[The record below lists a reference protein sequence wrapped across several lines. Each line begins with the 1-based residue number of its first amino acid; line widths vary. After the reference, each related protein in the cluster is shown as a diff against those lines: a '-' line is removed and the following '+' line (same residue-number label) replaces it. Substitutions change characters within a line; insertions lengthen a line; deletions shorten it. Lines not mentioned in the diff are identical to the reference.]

1 MNIQKEEIF
10 LNGLTSGTTLTLF
23 STYLLSNSQDIYVP
37 TILQFDNLGLP
48 ISLSTFDGLN
58 LWVMNNS
65 NVYQPISAISNN
77 YITGHSSVQ
86 KVDRIISDI
95 AIENIKER
103 FTASVS
109 NEIAALNIISSA
121 HTEYVFS
128 KYNEIEDFYVN
139 IKLNRTFGTLD
150 TLNIYNN
157 LVNSM
162 PVQESSTGVLFGRLM
177 AQQSIKDASG
187 NNIKIPLRNVPV
199 GIFNT
204 SETYPQ
210 STSVDDN
217 GDRIFLNIKESA
229 TQQEY
234 FNVQSF
240 NSDSNYLRSGST
252 FTSVPNQYKHISTTN
267 ENGEFIIYDAPI
279 GSQIFILDVDLL
291 KQGLTKDE
299 IALNFF
305 PFPADDNAGIDTI
318 PSFYFK
324 QFPIDIVPAWGT
336 IQTGYTELDITIN
349 LDLRKWATFYIPPM
363 AFKGYL
369 LGSNEL
375 SQSTPSINVDIR
387 DMSKSGFPKHNI
399 PVVEIHNIYDKDPEQ
414 TLLWNTEFAQ
424 LKKSANFFEHGFKA
438 FKVRA
443 NMYDPI
449 GFRTDQNGT
458 PNTYPTSQGVWLA
471 GYQFKFYYNDPSTT
485 FRTTGFQYEW
495 LSSGWVG
502 RDNFHLN
509 RGDTSTLSNEEA
521 NESQYTASTFPYDQ
535 PWSHLYPIEYT
546 IPARPSILNFNR
558 NTIGNRA
565 LEIPEYKDGDLVGL
579 NYDHNIKDTSAG
591 GYGSQFSSENNHW
604 FSNRFS
610 QEVSRSYIY
619 RYEDGVSWQEKYSN
633 GFEPN
638 NPGFI
643 VSAGDS
649 NVVNGEK
656 FQRVECGYGYWLR
669 PGGWAPVAA
678 MSWGDVIFPGA
689 VQKNVGLSSSF
700 GPGILHAGVSYDGIT
715 VSQDQFM
722 EIYNINDKDIVVAL
736 DSDSAFSE
744 GPLDIYRIIDPI
756 DLSPKQLDVVPT
768 FATYNFQSFY
778 YQRGYNIAIAGLVP
792 RLQTAV
798 KNSGG
803 NDREML
809 FSIATGVH
817 GSFGYAQLWL
827 RIKNNGSIDVTI
839 PNNGIDLAQ
848 GDTKEFL
855 ASSLNLHNGSI
866 TLPGNS
872 DFDFNTGKYN
882 KSDYSMELFNIRHFK
897 DDGTEFNFNHS
908 DPDNFIIGNTLV
920 SADVDPINYW
930 LITKYEQLRTQY
942 NSDDGTCELSSSDND
957 VGGSNSKWEHNVK
970 MDGALFKTHGA
981 LNDGTFKG
989 IAFYTSRITS
999 ELPSGCPSG
1008 SFDGGVIQSIPIEIY
1023 S

>member
-103 FTASVS
+103 FTTSVS

-234 FNVQSF
+234 FNIQSF

-349 LDLRKWATFYIPPM
+349 LDLRKWATFYVPPM
-363 AFKGYL
+363 AFKGHL

-443 NMYDPI
+443 NMYDPT
-449 GFRTDQNGT
+449 GFRTDLNGT

-471 GYQFKFYYNDPSTT
+471 GYQFKFYYNEPETT
-485 FRTTGFQYEW
+485 FRTTGFQYESPGGT
-495 LSSGWVG
+495 LVG

-509 RGDTSTLSNEEA
+509 RNDTTGDSNESS
-521 NESQYTASTFPYDQ
+521 NESQLFPYDK
-535 PWSHLYPIEYT
+535 PWSHLYPYKYT
-546 IPARPSILNFNR
+546 IPARPSVLNFNR
-558 NTIGNRA
+558 NQLIVRK
-565 LEIPEYKDGDLVGL
+565 LELPEYKDGDIVGL
-579 NYDHNIKDTSAG
+579 NYNTDKATAG
-591 GYGSQFSSENNHW
+591 GYGSQFSSANNHW

-610 QEVSRSYIY
+610 QEVNRSFIY
-619 RYEDGVSWQEKYSN
+619 KYEGGVSWQEKYSN
-633 GFEPN
+633 GYEPSN
-638 NPGFI
+638 SGFI
-643 VSAGDS
+643 VAPGVSH
-649 NVVNGEK
+649 VVNGEK

-669 PGGWAPVAA
+669 PGGWPPVAS
-678 MSWGDVIFPGA
+678 MSWGDAIFPKA
-689 VQKNVGLSSSF
+689 VQAGVGLSSSF
-700 GPGILHAGVSYDGIT
+700 GPGVLNAGVSYDNIT
-715 VSQDQFM
+715 VAQNQYMD
-722 EIYNINDKDIVVAL
+722 IYNINDKDIALAL
-736 DSDSAFSE
+736 DSDSTFSE
-744 GPLDIYRIIDPI
+744 GPLDIYRIIDPT

-768 FATYNFQSFY
+768 FASYHFQSFY
-778 YQRGYNIAIAGLVP
+778 FQRGPNGTQKIK
-792 RLQTAV
+792 TAYDNTNDNGQDEYFS
-798 KNSGG
+798 KYGG
-803 NDREML
+803 
-809 FSIATGVH
+809 SVH
-817 GSFGYAQLWL
+817 AGYAYSELK
-827 RIKNNGSIDVTI
+827 IKITNNGSVDAVI
-839 PNNGIDLAQ
+839 PSNPNITLAP
-848 GDTKEFL
+848 GEPHTFTTTEI
-855 ASSLNLHNGSI
+855 SLNDSFIN
-866 TLPGNS
+866 LPGNS
-872 DFDFNTGKYN
+872 NFDFITGKYN
-882 KSDYSMELFNIRHFK
+882 NANYSMEFLDIKFYDSDGDLK
-897 DDGTEFNFNHS
+897 DGSRPSIVLSDTNVHADVVSPDYYLISRYGNVRTQRKSDSASCNSQGNAFGTTSDDWVHSVKIDGASFNF
-908 DPDNFIIGNTLV
+908 PNTSGGGYLV
-920 SADVDPINYW
+920 DMKFWTAKIDTSSANYC
-930 LITKYEQLRTQY
+930 
-942 NSDDGTCELSSSDND
+942 GSSSFN
-957 VGGSNSKWEHNVK
+957 NS
-970 MDGALFKTHGA
+970 
-981 LNDGTFKG
+981 
-989 IAFYTSRITS
+989 IY
-999 ELPSGCPSG
+999 
-1008 SFDGGVIQSIPIEIY
+1008 SIPIEVY
-1023 S
+1023 